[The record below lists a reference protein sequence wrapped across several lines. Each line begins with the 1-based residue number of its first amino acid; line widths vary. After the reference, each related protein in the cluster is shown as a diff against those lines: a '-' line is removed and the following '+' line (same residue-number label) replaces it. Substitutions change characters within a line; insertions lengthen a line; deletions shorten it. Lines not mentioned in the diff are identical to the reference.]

1 MSYTGRIDIAALA
14 LDPIHHGAGTEGNT
28 VVLRRQEIAREDGT
42 LDLVPFISG
51 NSIRHMIRNAGVLFA
66 LEAMGVQPESLSK
79 GVVDL
84 LFSGGSLGGK
94 NSPTTAQAKRIEQ
107 MFPVLSLMGYSAGNR
122 IESGRLEVHHL
133 HLVCE
138 ENMWRKPDGFS
149 SERWFVPASA
159 QTGSQFGTRH
169 DASRSASASRF
180 LALPASTL
188 DAADKKK
195 GKKNE
200 DSTQMIYD
208 FEVALPRT
216 EWFGCIVYRGLKE
229 QELDALASAL
239 SYACDGARGDSYA
252 YRVGAKSGTGFGR
265 MEWRFAGFQR
275 PVEPPPVDPS
285 DVLLPAVS
293 SGGGERLRAYKDRL
307 KEHAQSIIAELE
319 EMAA

>member
-107 MFPVLSLMGYSAGNR
+107 MFPILSLMGYSAGNR

-138 ENMWRKPDGFS
+138 ENMWRKPDSFA

-188 DAADKKK
+188 DATVLRHRDR
-195 GKKNE
+195 E
-200 DSTQMIYD
+200 Q
-208 FEVALPRT
+208 R
-216 EWFGCIVYRGLKE
+216 RGHCHVLGH
-229 QELDALASAL
+229 
-239 SYACDGARGDSYA
+239 DGRGHRRRRPDDDCRPPGVRLARGRGVDRWAPPGPPS
-252 YRVGAKSGTGFGR
+252 RGPGR
-265 MEWRFAGFQR
+265 
-275 PVEPPPVDPS
+275 
-285 DVLLPAVS
+285 
-293 SGGGERLRAYKDRL
+293 
-307 KEHAQSIIAELE
+307 
-319 EMAA
+319 